1 MKRVILKE
9 LSLENFK
16 GIKAFEGS
24 FGDITEI
31 YGENGTG
38 KTTIADS
45 FFWLLFDKDSEDKKE
60 FDIKPIDSEGNVIHG
75 LESKVTGTLEID
87 GRLTILQKIYKEKW
101 TKKRGEAEKVFTG
114 NETLYFVNDVPVKK
128 SEYQDTIKEI
138 IQEDLFK
145 LITNPLYFSTKLK
158 WQERRN
164 ILMQI
169 LGDIEDQEVINSS
182 AKLKEL
188 ESLLENNPNPD
199 VDTLKKS
206 VSAKKK
212 RLNDEIKS
220 IPIRVDECNK
230 SKKDLDFKSLELEK
244 EKINTELEELK
255 EGLNS
260 GAVAEKNIVEL
271 KKELYS
277 LQDKAGEIEREEKKK
292 SELPGLTL
300 IKEKE
305 ELEKNL
311 SQLLAKDNEIR
322 SLMPNKQLFITLANR
337 VEDYR
342 KQFRELSKKE
352 FVFDESKGICPTC
365 KRELDNVNQI
375 KEELESNFNINKAN
389 QLDEIRRLGK
399 QAKGSLESNNKK
411 HDSANEKLTELS
423 IEINNMKEKI
433 TEKQVEITNFKP
445 VTNLV
450 SNKTYIEIKH
460 RISEIESEL
469 AHSNEDNSKD
479 VLKTKIRDLELK
491 LDGANSQIAY
501 KEHNSSMEL
510 RVKELME
517 KERELAEQIAE
528 LEKQEFLCE
537 EFVKTKVNLLENS
550 INQKFK
556 NVTFKLF
563 DTQVNGGLIECC
575 EALVNGVPFS
585 SANNASKYNAGLDII
600 NTLCNYYQVSAPI
613 LIDNR
618 EGINN
623 IIPVESQIINL
634 RVSKDKELKIC

>member
-24 FGDITEI
+24 FGDTTDI

-38 KTTIADS
+38 KTTIADA
-45 FFWLLFDKDSEDKKE
+45 FFWLLFDKDSEDKKD
-60 FDIKPIDSEGNVIHG
+60 FDIKPIDSEGNVMHG

-87 GRLTILQKIYKEKW
+87 GRLIILQKVYKEKW
-101 TKKRGEAEKVFTG
+101 TKRRGESEKVFTG

-182 AKLKEL
+182 IKLKEL
-188 ESLLENNPNPD
+188 ESLLENNPD
-199 VDTLKKS
+199 VDTLKKRVLAS
-206 VSAKKK
+206 KKK
-212 RLNDEIKS
+212 MNEEIRS
-220 IPIRVDECNK
+220 IPVRIDECNK
-230 SKKDLDFKSLELEK
+230 SKKDLDFKSLEIEK

-255 EGLNS
+255 ESLNS
-260 GAVAEKNIVEL
+260 GVASEKNIVEL
-271 KKELYS
+271 KKELYF
-277 LQDKAGEIEREEKKK
+277 LQDKAVEIEREEKKK
-292 SELPGLTL
+292 SELPARVL
-300 IKEKE
+300 IKDKE
-305 ELEKNL
+305 DLENNL
-311 SQLLAKDNEIR
+311 SDLEHKKERILREMPSIKDIE
-322 SLMPNKQLFITLANR
+322 MYVNKIEN
-337 VEDYR
+337 
-342 KQFRELSKKE
+342 FREQYKSIARKT
-352 FVFDESKGICPTC
+352 FVLDESKTICPTC
-365 KRELDNVNQI
+365 KRELENIEQL
-375 KEELESNFNINKAN
+375 KEELESNFNKTKAQELEEINRRGKDTKKILEDLRTKKN
-389 QLDEIRRLGK
+389 QLISDKEIIDK
-399 QAKGSLESNNKK
+399 NIE
-411 HDSANEKLTELS
+411 EL
-423 IEINNMKEKI
+423 KI
-433 TEKQVEITNFKP
+433 KVTEKQVEITNFKP
-445 VTNLV
+445 TTNLT
-450 SNKTYIEIKH
+450 SNKPYMETKH
-460 RISEIESEL
+460 HISEIESEL
-469 AHSNEDNSKD
+469 VCSNEDNSKD

-491 LDGANSQIAY
+491 LDGANSQLAY
-501 KEHNSSMEL
+501 KEHNSDMEL

-550 INQKFK
+550 INEKFK

-563 DTQVNGGLIECC
+563 DTQVNGGLAECC

-600 NTLCNYYQVSAPI
+600 NTLCNFYGVTAPI

-634 RVSKDKELKIC
+634 RVSADKELKIC